1 MTLIR
6 TASGER
12 LTAENRPPLC
22 PAHSAGRFRLRAD
35 GTSRFDRHF
44 HDLDEFWFVAAGTG
58 MIGVGEAV
66 HQVQPGDIIYTQ
78 AGIDHDVL
86 AVTSDQDLEVFW
98 LSWSLPQGASGQHL
112 HRTPGDATKHVVP
125 SQTAAA

>member
-6 TASGER
+6 TASRER
-12 LTAENRPPLC
+12 LTTENRPPLC

-35 GTSRFDRHF
+35 GTSRFDRHL
-44 HDLDEFWFVAAGTG
+44 HDFDEFWFVAAGTG
-58 MIGVGEAV
+58 MIGVGSIV

-112 HRTPGDATKHVVP
+112 HRTPDDAIKHVVP
-125 SQTAAA
+125 SQTTAA